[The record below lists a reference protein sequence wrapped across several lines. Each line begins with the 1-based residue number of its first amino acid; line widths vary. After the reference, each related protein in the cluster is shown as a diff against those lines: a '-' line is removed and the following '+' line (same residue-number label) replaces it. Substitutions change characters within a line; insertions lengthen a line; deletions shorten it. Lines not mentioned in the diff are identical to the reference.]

1 MTTFIL
7 VLGITIYIGLYLT
20 YGRYLGNRIVQASA
34 TDDTPAN
41 RLYDGVDYIPAKTPV
56 LFGHH
61 FASIAGAAPI
71 IGPVI
76 ALAWGWVPA
85 LLWVWFG
92 NIFVGAVHD
101 YLSLMASVRYDGRSV
116 QFVASDLIS
125 KRTGRLFYWLVFFL
139 LILIIAAFGA
149 VIGGMFVSDP
159 AVPSAFFFMVVA
171 ALVLGVL
178 MYRVK
183 MNFVPATLIGIAMLI
198 ASIVGGKLLPVSASY
213 DTWMLVLFFYAIIAS
228 AIPVNVL
235 LQPRDYLN
243 SWLLYFGLLIG
254 GIGALFSF
262 HGFTAPAFTSFAP
275 VVSDGEPSPFWP
287 VIPLII
293 ACGSLSGFH
302 ALVGSGTSSKQLSNE
317 REGLTIG
324 YGAML
329 TEGFLSTIVIIAIA
343 GFGLNLMQAAGQSIT
358 HANWSQ
364 EYVNAMMASYPKAAL
379 FTESFAQMVS
389 ATWLNFIPVGMVKL
403 IAGMWVAAFALTT
416 LDTTNRLGRY
426 TLSELLLPLKDK
438 REKLYRVLVNPW
450 IASTIPA
457 ALGIY
462 LAWSGKFTVLWPS
475 FGSANQLIAAI
486 ALLTG
491 AVWVK
496 KRLRQNAPFITI
508 PAYLLWATVTAAII
522 WFIAVVLPKQI
533 ESDPVTGITVLVIET
548 LMLIMSFVFIYD
560 VVRTRDDAPGELP
573 SSLAPTRQPVVQ
585 SS

>member
-1 MTTFIL
+1 MTTLIV
-7 VLGITIYIGLYLT
+7 VLGITVYIALYLT
-20 YGRYLGNRIVQASA
+20 HGRYLANQVVKAS
-34 TDDTPAN
+34 DSNETPAS
-41 RLYDGVDYIPAKTPV
+41 RVFDGVDYVPAKTPV

-76 ALAWGWVPA
+76 AMAWGWAPA

-92 NIFVGAVHD
+92 NIFIGAVHD

-116 QFVASDLIS
+116 QFVASDLIT

-159 AVPSAFFFMVVA
+159 AVPTAFFFMVIA
-171 ALVLGVL
+171 ALILGVL
-178 MYRVK
+178 MYRTK
-183 MNFVPATLIGIAMLI
+183 MPFLPATLIGIAMLALAI
-198 ASIVGGKLLPVSASY
+198 IGGKLLPVEASY
-213 DTWMLVLFFYAIIAS
+213 STWMIVLFFYTIIAS

-243 SWLLYFGLLIG
+243 SWLLYFGLAIG
-254 GIGALFSF
+254 GIGAIFSF

-275 VVSDGEPSPFWP
+275 IVSGGESTPFWP

-302 ALVGSGTSSKQLSNE
+302 ALVGSGTSSKQLASE
-317 REGLTIG
+317 REGLTVG

-329 TEGFLSTIVIIAIA
+329 TEGFLSTLVIVAVA
-343 GFGLNLMQAAGQSIT
+343 GFGFGLMQEAGQAIQ
-358 HANWSQ
+358 AGNWGEQ
-364 EYVNAMMASYPKAAL
+364 YVGAMMDSYPKAAL
-379 FTESFAQMVS
+379 FTNAYAEMVS
-389 ATWLNFIPVGMVKL
+389 STWLSFIPVGIVQL

-426 TLSELLLPLKDK
+426 TLAEILLPLK
-438 REKLYRVLVNPW
+438 RHNQGLYQTLTNPW
-450 IASTIPA
+450 IASTVPA

-462 LAWSGKFTVLWPS
+462 LAWSGNFTILWPS
-475 FGSANQLIAAI
+475 FGSANQLIAAM

-491 AVWVK
+491 AIWVK
-496 KRLRQNAPFITI
+496 KRLQMDSLLILV
-508 PAYLLWATVTAAII
+508 PAYALWFTVTAAIV
-522 WFIAVVLPKQI
+522 WFSAVVLPDKI
-533 ESDPVTGITVLVIET
+533 AANPVTGMTVLVIEIV
-548 LMLIMSFVFIYD
+548 MFCMSLVFFYD
-560 VVRTRDDAPGELP
+560 FLKTKDQALPGAPPAASGTAKP
-573 SSLAPTRQPVVQ
+573 
-585 SS
+585 